1 MKYYLFFNIMKIHP
15 DFFNDFIE
23 IVKQDIIKSIEFP
36 DVLFNKY

>member
-1 MKYYLFFNIMKIHP
+1 MKYYLFFNIMKIYP